1 MNHNTQ
7 LALQNSS
14 IAKLRHTRLLQK
26 ASNTNRVLRTA
37 STASPTS
44 SYLTRSPNRT
54 GYSDV
59 VTADDMEKIK
69 PHENTTTTT
78 QELQHRTLLAD
89 DYSALA
95 SSTKNAA
102 AKSQQ
107 TCHPIIPH
115 LTTSDTRL
123 HHTGLT
129 AAAST
134 SAYRQNQRRSQTT
147 DPSKGEY
154 WLYCGS
160 WIEC

>member
-7 LALQNSS
+7 LTLQNSS

-69 PHENTTTTT
+69 PHENTTTTP
-78 QELQHRTLLAD
+78 QELQQRTERAD

-95 SSTKNAA
+95 SSTNNAA
-102 AKSQQ
+102 VNSPPAQSTPYNFRLQTSPHRTHCCSQYVSLQTKPAQKSNNR
-107 TCHPIIPH
+107 PV
-115 LTTSDTRL
+115 
-123 HHTGLT
+123 
-129 AAAST
+129 
-134 SAYRQNQRRSQTT
+134 
-147 DPSKGEY
+147 
-154 WLYCGS
+154 
-160 WIEC
+160 